1 MEAKPRM
8 LKRPDAKLVSLE
20 NEMMDLL
27 KPSEGASKEMPSTKT
42 INPLIDESCISH
54 LNYRVQQEEYS
65 ARIYMAMS
73 MWLNNKGYVNAAA
86 VWRTYSDEE
95 MKHADIAR
103 TYLLSFGI
111 QPVTPR
117 LDQPK
122 QNFSGLPEI
131 IKLSFD
137 HEVVVSKQIK
147 DMANHALADGDHMLY
162 ELCLA
167 YLKEQVEEHNKMQNW
182 VDQLEAFGTDKI
194 AMRLLDHEMAG

>member
-1 MEAKPRM
+1 
-8 LKRPDAKLVSLE
+8 
-20 NEMMDLL
+20 MDVL

>member
-8 LKRPDAKLVSLE
+8 LKRPEAKLVSLE
-20 NEMMDLL
+20 NEMMDVL

-42 INPLIDESCISH
+42 INPLIDESCTSH

>member
-20 NEMMDLL
+20 NEMMDVL

-147 DMANHALADGDHMLY
+147 DMANHA
-162 ELCLA
+162 
-167 YLKEQVEEHNKMQNW
+167 
-182 VDQLEAFGTDKI
+182 
-194 AMRLLDHEMAG
+194 